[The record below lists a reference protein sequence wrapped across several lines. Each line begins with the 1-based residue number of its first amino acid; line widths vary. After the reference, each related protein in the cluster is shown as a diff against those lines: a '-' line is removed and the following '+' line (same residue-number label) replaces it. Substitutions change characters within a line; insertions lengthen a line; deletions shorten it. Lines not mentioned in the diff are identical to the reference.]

1 MQLKKQNSGE
11 ILYQN
16 TQKTKETFLNYIC
29 VNIDC
34 TIVNT

>member
-1 MQLKKQNSGE
+1 MTDIMQLKKQNSGQ

-16 TQKTKETFLNYIC
+16 TQKTFC

-34 TIVNT
+34 TFVNT